1 MKAIQFKYIA
11 VAGLLVLGLA
21 NHSFAADVAEASG
34 VMADLESLV
43 VQAKASLAN
52 AALGGDVDAIAEANK
67 RSAAIDAAVAAGNEA
82 LSAMEAAVANGDED
96 AAKMAEND
104 LAAALG
110 QAKNALGGVLPAT
123 AAASPKKSSEAK
135 SNDDEEKDG
144 DPPNIYDVPWKS
156 QGIRAYYQSLFGAFH
171 DASGFGQGKGFGDQ
185 DATPE

>member
-1 MKAIQFKYIA
+1 MKAIQFKYVA

-21 NHSFAADVAEASG
+21 NHSFASNIAEASG

-43 VQAKASLAN
+43 VQAKAALAN
-52 AALGGDVDAIAEANK
+52 AALSGDVDAIAEANK

-82 LSAMEAAVANGDED
+82 LAAMEAAAANGDEE

-110 QAKNALGGVLPAT
+110 QAKNALIGVLPAM
-123 AAASPKKSSEAK
+123 AAASPKASTKAASDE
-135 SNDDEEKDG
+135 DEEETG
-144 DPPNIYDVPWKS
+144 DIPNIYDVPWKS